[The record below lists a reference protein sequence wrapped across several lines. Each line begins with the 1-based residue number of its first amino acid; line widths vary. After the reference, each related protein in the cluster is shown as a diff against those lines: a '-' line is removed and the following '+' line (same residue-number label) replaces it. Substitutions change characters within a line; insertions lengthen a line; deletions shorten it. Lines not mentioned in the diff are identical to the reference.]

1 MGILLSKNE
10 LVSCQT
16 NLTVMYYLSQ
26 YFNVFGF
33 IILTAFFTG
42 CSDDNKSGNG
52 GENQQINIIPSVEAV
67 QARYGSLPLVERFSG
82 NVKSENQV
90 SLYPEFSGVISQV
103 FVNNGDYVEK
113 GDKLVQLNT
122 EILEKQLQ
130 QAEAGLRIN
139 QAQVKQAEARLAQI
153 QAEYNRVKQL
163 EEKDLTSQLEVDQ
176 IQAQLLS
183 AEADVELAEA
193 QLAQTQSQVEE
204 RKEQLSKAVIRAPI
218 SGSVGQRNAEV
229 GMQATTNT
237 QLFLIGD
244 LSRLKIEIVL
254 TENMLNR
261 IEPGQTARIYV
272 ENSQGERIA
281 LNANLTRISPFLN
294 EVTRSTEAEIEITN
308 NRGLL
313 RPGMFVPVDILFGES
328 EQATLI
334 PTSALYN
341 DPNTGEN
348 GVFIATSLGS
358 EINPVSDSAKN
369 STDPPSSMTSPT
381 PVKFVPI
388 DVIAEG
394 RMELGVSG
402 IESGQWVVTIG
413 QDLLSEGR
421 EQARIRTMSWDRI
434 YRLQQL
440 QREDLLKEI
449 MNEQDNSSN
458 NVTL

>member
-1 MGILLSKNE
+1 MKYLTHFIKTTALFAFIFTLA
-10 LVSCQT
+10 SC
-16 NLTVMYYLSQ
+16 
-26 YFNVFGF
+26 
-33 IILTAFFTG
+33 
-42 CSDDNKSGNG
+42 SGDENT
-52 GENQQINIIPSVEAV
+52 ENTERNQQNRVIPSVEAI
-67 QARYGSLPLVERFSG
+67 QARFGSLPLVERFSG
-82 NVKSENQV
+82 NVKSVNQV
-90 SLYPEFSGVISQV
+90 SLYAEISGVIGQV
-103 FVNNGDYVEK
+103 FVNNGDFVEK

-139 QAQVKQAEARLAQI
+139 QAQLKQAKAQLAQI
-153 QAEYNRVKQL
+153 KAEFDRVKQL
-163 EEKDLTSQLEVDQ
+163 EERELTSQVEVDQ
-176 IQAQLLS
+176 IQARLLS

-193 QLAQTQSQVEE
+193 QLAQSQSQVEE

-218 SGSVGQRNAEV
+218 TGTVGQRNAEI
-229 GMQATTNT
+229 GMQATPNT

-261 IEPGQTARIYV
+261 INVGQTARVYV
-272 ENSQGERIA
+272 ENSRGNDLA
-281 LNANLTRISPFLN
+281 LNAELSRISPFLN
-294 EVTRSTEAEIEITN
+294 EVTRSTEAEIDISNEN
-308 NRGLL
+308 GLL

-348 GVFIATSLGS
+348 GVFVATSLGS
-358 EINPVSDSAKN
+358 EITPVSDS
-369 STDPPSSMTSPT
+369 SHSPTSPPSTMTEPT
-381 PVKFVPI
+381 PVNFIPV

-394 RMELGVSG
+394 RMELGVTG

-421 EQARIRTMSWDRI
+421 EQARIRTMSWERV
-434 YRLQQL
+434 YKLQQL
-440 QREDLLKEI
+440 QREDLLEEI
-449 MNEQDNSSN
+449 MQEDKKNSPS
-458 NVTL
+458 VSL